1 MPLELIQRLGL
12 ALAVGLLFGVERGW
26 RARDSREG
34 GRTAGV
40 RTYALSGLLGGIAG
54 VLGQTMG
61 GWAFASFA
69 LPFAA
74 AFILF
79 KQREQRADKDY
90 SVTAVVAALLVF
102 ALGAFAIVGDG
113 RVVAA
118 VAVVAVGL
126 LAFKEGLHRW
136 LERLTWPEL
145 RSAIILLAM
154 SLVALPLLPNQGY
167 GPHAAFNPYELWL
180 LTIAMAGVSFAG
192 YAAIRVFGASRGVL
206 LASIAGALVSSTAVT
221 FHLARRE
228 KASPNALA
236 HAGAALAAGAV
247 MAARLC
253 VIAAIL
259 SPVLLPRLVP
269 PLAVFAVV
277 SAVLALVATWRAE
290 RNGKGAAASPMKS
303 PFDLD
308 VVFKFALALG
318 LVMAAA
324 RILAGTYGAA
334 GLLPFSALA
343 GLADVDAVALTTA
356 RMTTQGLDP
365 RLGAWAILLAAGADS
380 GSKAVIAAIV
390 GGPRLGAL
398 FAAGTLIAAAAGA
411 ALYWSLG
418 LW

>member
-1 MPLELIQRLGL
+1 MPLDVIQRLGL
-12 ALAVGLLFGVERGW
+12 ALAVGLMFGVERGW
-26 RARDSREG
+26 RARDSRDG
-34 GRTAGV
+34 ARTAGV
-40 RTYALSGLLGGIAG
+40 RTYALSGLLGGVAG
-54 VLGQTMG
+54 LLGQTLG
-61 GWAFASFA
+61 GWAFATLA

-79 KQREQRADKDY
+79 KQREQIADKDY

-102 ALGAFAIVGDG
+102 ALGAYAIFGDG

-126 LAFKEGLHRW
+126 LAFKEALHSW

-145 RSAIILLAM
+145 RSAVILLAM

-167 GPHAAFNPYELWL
+167 GPHGAFNPYELWL

-192 YAAIRVFGASRGVL
+192 YAAIRVFGVSRGVL
-206 LASIAGALVSSTAVT
+206 LASVAGALVSSTAVT
-221 FHLARRE
+221 FNLARRE
-228 KASPNALA
+228 KAAPNALA

-269 PLAVFAVV
+269 PLAAFAVV
-277 SAVLALVATWRAE
+277 SAALALAATWRAA
-290 RNGKGAAASPMKS
+290 RNGGGEAASPMKS

-308 VVFKFALALG
+308 VVFKFALVLG
-318 LVMAAA
+318 LIMAAA
-324 RILAGTYGAA
+324 RILAGTWGAA

-343 GLADVDAVALTTA
+343 GLADVDAVALATA
-356 RMTTQGLDP
+356 RMTSQGLDP

-380 GSKAVIAAIV
+380 GSKAVIAAVV
-390 GGPRLGAL
+390 GGPRLGVLFVAGTL
-398 FAAGTLIAAAAGA
+398 FAAACGA
-411 ALYWSLG
+411 ALYWALG

>member
-26 RARDSREG
+26 HARDVAEG

-40 RTYALSGLLGGIAG
+40 RTYALSGLLGGVAAVI
-54 VLGQTMG
+54 GQTLG
-61 GWAFASFA
+61 GWAFAAVA

-74 AFILF
+74 AFVLF
-79 KQREQRADKDY
+79 KYREQLAGKDY

-102 ALGAFAIVGDG
+102 ALGAYAMVGDG
-113 RVVAA
+113 GVTAA

-126 LAFKEGLHRW
+126 LAFKQALHGW

-145 RSAIILLAM
+145 RSALILLAM
-154 SLVALPLLPNQGY
+154 SLVALPLLPNVGY
-167 GPHAAFNPYELWL
+167 GPRGAFNPYELWL

-192 YAAIRVFGASRGVL
+192 YVAIRVFGASRGVL
-206 LASIAGALVSSTAVT
+206 LASVAGALVSSTAVT

-228 KASPNALA
+228 KAAPNALA

-247 MAARLC
+247 MAVRLG

-259 SPVLLPRLVP
+259 SPVLLQRLVP
-269 PLAVFAVV
+269 PLAAFAAV
-277 SAVLALVATWRAE
+277 SAVLALAATWRAALDGGGE
-290 RNGKGAAASPMKS
+290 APSPMKS

-318 LVMAAA
+318 LIMAAA
-324 RILAGTYGAA
+324 RILAGTWGAA

-356 RMTTQGLDP
+356 RMTTQGLDA
-365 RLGAWAILLAAGADS
+365 RLGAWAILLAATTDS
-380 GSKAVIAAIV
+380 GSKAVIAAVV

-398 FAAGTLIAAAAGA
+398 FAAGTLLAAAAGA
-411 ALYWSLG
+411 GLYWALG
-418 LW
+418 L